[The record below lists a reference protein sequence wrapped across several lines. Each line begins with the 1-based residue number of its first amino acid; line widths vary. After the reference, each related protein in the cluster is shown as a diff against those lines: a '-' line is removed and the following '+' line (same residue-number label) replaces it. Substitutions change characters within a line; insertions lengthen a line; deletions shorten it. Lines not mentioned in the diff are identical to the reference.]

1 MKKGILERLRE
12 GLVLG
17 DGGYILELERRG
29 YVQAGPYTPEVAV
42 EHPEA
47 LRQLH
52 REFLRAGADV
62 LQALTFYASKEKLG
76 TAGYADQV
84 EAINRA
90 AVRIANEVAGDE
102 ALVAGTLCLTW
113 MYDPKDPGSRAVV
126 RRLFDEQIAVQAAEG
141 VDFFI
146 GETFTFLEEAR
157 QCLHAIKAAG
167 YPAMITFT
175 LRGPETAE
183 GVPDRRGGA
192 HPGGEGADILGAN
205 CGRDPERMLPLVEL
219 MREATPGTWPPSRS
233 GSGPGTTSRTSRSSR
248 SSRSPSIPS
257 RSAAPRWATT
267 PTRARA
273 LGVNY
278 IGSCCGSVAH
288 HVRAM
293 AEALGRRPPASAKS
307 AEPRPASRHP
317 EEPDPRGDGGAQA
330 QVGRRPALRDRRPQ
344 LVAAPMTTDLPR
356 AADVVVVGG
365 GVHGASVAY
374 HLARRGAR
382 RVVLVERKFLAS
394 GPTGRSSALVR
405 RFYAMDFL
413 TRTANASAT
422 TFQHWAE
429 RIGGAPGVP
438 SGGGALAGGRRIG
451 RRTCARTSAGP
462 GRSARTSRRSR
473 PRTCRRSSPPWRSTT
488 WRSAPTSRSPATPTP
503 P

>member
-1 MKKGILERLRE
+1 MAKKGILDRLRE
-12 GLVLG
+12 GIVLG

-47 LRQLH
+47 LGQLH

-90 AVRIANEVAGDE
+90 AVHIANEVAGDS

-113 MYDPKDPGSRAVV
+113 MYDPKDSASRAVV

-175 LRGPETAE
+175 VRDTETAE
-183 GVPDRRGGA
+183 GVPLAEATRILA
-192 HPGGEGADILGAN
+192 GEGADILGAN
-205 CGRDPERMLPLVEL
+205 CGRDPERMLPIVEL
-219 MREATPGTWPPSRS
+219 VRKATPGYVAAQPIAF
-233 GSGPGTTSRTSRSSR
+233 RTRDELPNFTQLR
-248 SSRSPSIPS
+248 EFPLGLDPLTLTR
-257 RSAAPRWATT
+257 AEMGAYA
-267 PTRARA
+267 TRARA

-293 AEALGRRPPASAKS
+293 AEALGRHPAASAKS
-307 AEPRPASRHP
+307 ASLDRHP
-317 EEPDPRGDGGAQA
+317 GIQKSRTLEEMAGRKPKSADAPRFATGD
-330 QVGRRPALRDRRPQ
+330 R
-344 LVAAPMTTDLPR
+344 
-356 AADVVVVGG
+356 
-365 GVHGASVAY
+365 
-374 HLARRGAR
+374 
-382 RVVLVERKFLAS
+382 
-394 GPTGRSSALVR
+394 
-405 RFYAMDFL
+405 
-413 TRTANASAT
+413 N
-422 TFQHWAE
+422 W
-429 RIGGAPGVP
+429 
-438 SGGGALAGGRRIG
+438 
-451 RRTCARTSAGP
+451 
-462 GRSARTSRRSR
+462 
-473 PRTCRRSSPPWRSTT
+473 
-488 WRSAPTSRSPATPTP
+488 
-503 P
+503 

>member
-1 MKKGILERLRE
+1 MRKPGLLERLRE
-12 GLVLG
+12 GVVLG

-47 LRQLH
+47 LRALH

-90 AVRIANEVAGDE
+90 AVRIANEVAGDQ

-113 MYDPKDPGSRAVV
+113 MYDPKDPASPGVV

-157 QCLHAIKAAG
+157 QCLRAIRAAG

-175 LRGPETAE
+175 LRDAETAE
-183 GVPDRRGGA
+183 GVPLAEATRVLA
-192 HPGGEGADILGAN
+192 GEGADVVGAN
-205 CGRDPERMLPLVEL
+205 CGRDPERMLPMVET
-219 MREATPGTWPPSRS
+219 MRKATAGYVAAQPIAF
-233 GSGPGTTSRTSRSSR
+233 RTREDR
-248 SSRSPSIPS
+248 PNFTQLPEFPLALDPLTLTR
-257 RSAAPRWATT
+257 AEMGAYA
-267 PTRARA
+267 TRARA

-278 IGSCCGSVAH
+278 VGSCCGSVAH

-307 AEPRPASRHP
+307 ADLDRHP
-317 EEPDPRGDGGAQA
+317 GIQKSRTLDEMA
-330 QVGRRPALRDRRPQ
+330 GRRPKSAEAPRFATGDR
-344 LVAAPMTTDLPR
+344 
-356 AADVVVVGG
+356 
-365 GVHGASVAY
+365 S
-374 HLARRGAR
+374 
-382 RVVLVERKFLAS
+382 
-394 GPTGRSSALVR
+394 
-405 RFYAMDFL
+405 
-413 TRTANASAT
+413 
-422 TFQHWAE
+422 W
-429 RIGGAPGVP
+429 
-438 SGGGALAGGRRIG
+438 
-451 RRTCARTSAGP
+451 
-462 GRSARTSRRSR
+462 
-473 PRTCRRSSPPWRSTT
+473 
-488 WRSAPTSRSPATPTP
+488 
-503 P
+503 

>member
-1 MKKGILERLRE
+1 MPRKSILERLRE
-12 GLVLG
+12 GPVLG

-90 AVRIANEVAGDE
+90 AVRIANEVAGDQ

-113 MYDPKDPGSRAVV
+113 MYDPKDPASRAVV
-126 RRLFDEQIAVQAAEG
+126 RRLFDEQIAIQAAEG

-157 QCLHAIKAAG
+157 QCLLAIKAAG
-167 YPAMITFT
+167 FPAMITFT

-183 GVPDRRGGA
+183 GVPIGEAARILA
-192 HPGGEGADILGAN
+192 GEGADIVGAN
-205 CGRDPERMLPLVEL
+205 CGRDPERMLPIVEL
-219 MREATPGTWPPSRS
+219 IRRATSGYVAAQPIGFRTRDDLPNFTQLPEFPLALDPLTLSRAEM
-233 GSGPGTTSRTSRSSR
+233 G
-248 SSRSPSIPS
+248 
-257 RSAAPRWATT
+257 AYA
-267 PTRARA
+267 TRART

-293 AEALGRRPPASAKS
+293 AEALGRCPPASAKS
-307 AEPRPASRHP
+307 ASLDRHP
-317 EEPDPRGDGGAQA
+317 GIQKSRTLEEM
-330 QVGRRPALRDRRPQ
+330 VGRKAKSMDAPRFATGDR
-344 LVAAPMTTDLPR
+344 
-356 AADVVVVGG
+356 
-365 GVHGASVAY
+365 
-374 HLARRGAR
+374 
-382 RVVLVERKFLAS
+382 
-394 GPTGRSSALVR
+394 
-405 RFYAMDFL
+405 
-413 TRTANASAT
+413 N
-422 TFQHWAE
+422 W
-429 RIGGAPGVP
+429 
-438 SGGGALAGGRRIG
+438 
-451 RRTCARTSAGP
+451 
-462 GRSARTSRRSR
+462 
-473 PRTCRRSSPPWRSTT
+473 
-488 WRSAPTSRSPATPTP
+488 
-503 P
+503 

>member
-1 MKKGILERLRE
+1 MPKKGILERLRE
-12 GLVLG
+12 GPVLG

-29 YVQAGPYTPEVAV
+29 YVQAGPYTPEVAI

-90 AVRIANEVAGDE
+90 AVRIANEVAGDQ

-157 QCLHAIKAAG
+157 QCLRAIKTAG

-175 LRGPETAE
+175 VRDTETAE
-183 GVPDRRGGA
+183 GVSLAEATRILA
-192 HPGGEGADILGAN
+192 GEGADILGAN
-205 CGRDPERMLPLVEL
+205 CGRDPDRMLPIVEL
-219 MREATPGTWPPSRS
+219 MRRATSGYVAAQPIGFRTRDDLPNFTQLPEFPLALDSLTLSRAEM
-233 GSGPGTTSRTSRSSR
+233 G
-248 SSRSPSIPS
+248 
-257 RSAAPRWATT
+257 AYA
-267 PTRARA
+267 ARA
-273 LGVNY
+273 GALGIDY

-293 AEALGRRPPASAKS
+293 AEALGRRPPASQKS
-307 AEPRPASRHP
+307 AALDRHP
-317 EEPDPRGDGGAQA
+317 GIQKSRTLEEMAGVKPKSADAPRFATGD
-330 QVGRRPALRDRRPQ
+330 R
-344 LVAAPMTTDLPR
+344 
-356 AADVVVVGG
+356 
-365 GVHGASVAY
+365 
-374 HLARRGAR
+374 
-382 RVVLVERKFLAS
+382 
-394 GPTGRSSALVR
+394 
-405 RFYAMDFL
+405 
-413 TRTANASAT
+413 N
-422 TFQHWAE
+422 W
-429 RIGGAPGVP
+429 
-438 SGGGALAGGRRIG
+438 
-451 RRTCARTSAGP
+451 
-462 GRSARTSRRSR
+462 
-473 PRTCRRSSPPWRSTT
+473 
-488 WRSAPTSRSPATPTP
+488 
-503 P
+503 